1 MRGGRIVGVLGLV
14 AAAVA
19 ASAQNPPSSGTKPGD
34 ILPSTFRAFLVTDDR
49 FPPKVS
55 PPTKPEDRDPR
66 DRTSKIH
73 CLVCEN
79 GQSPVVTI
87 FVRADAKNLGGG
99 SGVAKLAQAVN
110 RLIPQYRGDRL
121 AGFVV
126 FLKLEGVAKDFEN
139 AKITTTVKN
148 PDDTKTAIDVA
159 YGKTEKTVTITDPKK
174 QVTQTELGFEY
185 PDDERRDALAAEV
198 RDFAAE
204 VKAPNVPFGLAPASS
219 KANQA
224 WGIGEKDEV
233 TVIIYNRLRVAKR
246 WTFDAKGPT
255 DEQIKE
261 IVAATEEM
269 ITGEPAKK

>member
-1 MRGGRIVGVLGLV
+1 LIGLV
-14 AAAVA
+14 AAAA
-19 ASAQNPPSSGTKPGD
+19 ALAQAQDPPAGGTKPGD
-34 ILPSTFRAFLVTDDR
+34 IIPSTFRAFLVTDDR

-66 DRTSKIH
+66 DRTNKIH

-79 GQSPVVTI
+79 GQSPVVAV
-87 FVRADAKNLGGG
+87 FVRSDPKNLGGD

-121 AGFVV
+121 AGFVN
-126 FLKLEGVAKDFEN
+126 FLKLEGVAADFEN

-148 PDDTKTAIDVA
+148 PDDTKTTIDVA
-159 YGKTEKTVTITDPKK
+159 YGKTGKVVTVTDPQK
-174 QVTQTELGFEY
+174 QTTQTELGFEY
-185 PDDERRDALAAEV
+185 PDDERRDALVAEV

-204 VKAPNVPFGLAPASS
+204 VKAPNVPFGLAPTNS
-219 KANQA
+219 KATQA

-255 DEQIKE
+255 DEQVKE

-269 ITGEPAKK
+269 ITGEPKK